1 MSEKYLK
8 IEGDQF
14 VKDVRTKAV
23 LAVNRSIL
31 MQNEARKKLGQKING
46 KDDEINNLKRKVDEI
61 TGDISDI
68 KEMLKTLLQNKD

>member
-1 MSEKYLK
+1 MSEQYLK

>member
-1 MSEKYLK
+1 MSEQYLK

-31 MQNEARKKLGQKING
+31 MQNEARKKLGEKING
-46 KDDEINNLKRKVDEI
+46 KDAEINNLKRKVDEI

>member
-1 MSEKYLK
+1 MSEQYLK

-31 MQNEARKKLGQKING
+31 MQNEARKKLGEKING
-46 KDDEINNLKRKVDEI
+46 KDVEINNLKRKVDEI

>member
-1 MSEKYLK
+1 MSEQYLK

-31 MQNEARKKLGQKING
+31 MQNEARKKLGEKING
-46 KDDEINNLKRKVDEI
+46 KDTEINNLKRKVDEI